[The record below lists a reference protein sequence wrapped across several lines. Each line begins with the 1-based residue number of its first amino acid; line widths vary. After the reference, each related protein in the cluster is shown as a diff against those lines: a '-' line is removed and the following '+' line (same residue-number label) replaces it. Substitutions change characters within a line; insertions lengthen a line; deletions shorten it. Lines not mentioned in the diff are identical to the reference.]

1 MELDTI
7 RRKITALENRNQ
19 VNFASVAG
27 NSIAISN
34 NGASI
39 TIDSKGDAI
48 CTNNIIAN
56 NVSEDN
62 EERLRECEW
71 EIDHMDE
78 KYAQKNHSHFISDI
92 TGLKDILD
100 SIMTSLATGTTPN
113 INVGPFEINVN
124 GEGNGSYAPKSIYNY
139 TKDEV
144 DDIKTAKIVAN
155 GGLQVNDVPVSMEG
169 HTHNEYALKEHT
181 HNGEIHSS
189 VNIAGKT
196 SNFDFDGTAINW
208 QILATPFEYSIDT
221 EGITYD
227 NGSLNIRSYSGNL
240 LIDGEVSIKGNK
252 VLTEADNVLKQDGF
266 GGVVLG
272 DSTEIN
278 TQISPGSIKVEEPK
292 RGIYTSISATGGI
305 SVYDGASMITITRGK
320 ITFMSDEG
328 NVSIDA
334 DKIKELESR
343 IAALEAK

>member
-1 MELDTI
+1 MNLDTI
-7 RRKITALENRNQ
+7 RRKITALENKNQ
-19 VNFASVAG
+19 VNYASISG

-39 TIDSKGDAI
+39 TIDSKGDAV
-48 CTNNIIAN
+48 CTNNIIAE
-56 NVSEDN
+56 NVAEDN
-62 EERLRECEW
+62 EERLQECEW
-71 EIDHMDE
+71 EIDHLDE
-78 KYAQKNHSHFISDI
+78 KYALKEHDHFISDI

-100 SIMTSLATGTTPN
+100 SIMTSLATGNTPN

-124 GEGNGSYAPKSIYNY
+124 GEGNGSYAPKSIYDY

-169 HTHNEYALKEHT
+169 HTHN
-181 HNGEIHSS
+181 GEIHSS

-196 SNFDFDGTAINW
+196 SNFDFDGNAINW
-208 QILATPFEYSIDT
+208 QVLGTSFEYSIDT
-221 EGITYD
+221 EGIKYD
-227 NGSLNIRSYSGNL
+227 NGSLNIQSNSGNL
-240 LIDGEVSIKGNK
+240 MIDGEVSIKGHK

-272 DSTEIN
+272 DSTENN

-292 RGIYTSISATGGI
+292 RGMYTSISATGGI
-305 SVYDGASMITITRGK
+305 SVYDGASMITITRGE
-320 ITFMSDEG
+320 ITFMSNEG